1 MRLVQSFKALKGGG
15 VYNDKPTTL
24 ERLKQAITGLPLNV
38 RQRLVLEN
46 DEVSGIIV
54 CCLYSN
60 PFQMCYNAEDILP
73 VCEELDVPFV
83 FGEGT

>member
-1 MRLVQSFKALKGGG
+1 MQSFKTSKGGG

-24 ERLKQAITGLPLNV
+24 ERLKQSIADLPLNV

-54 CCLYSN
+54 CCLYSD
-60 PFQMCYNAEDILP
+60 PFQMCYNAEDLLP
-73 VCEELDVPFV
+73 VCEELNVPFV
-83 FGEGT
+83 FGEDT